1 MSPCRRQSLSADYPR
16 SGQKGATESGRST
29 ALNCGSGEPGRKA
42 DVPPAEGRIM
52 DVKDIVSLVI
62 SVLSGTAA
70 IAAVIISRATIAK
83 QREMQKWIV
92 HHDLLNRADGML
104 MDDPSLLRVMG
115 IEPSEVMKNGLTP
128 QELIF
133 INAHL
138 NASLA
143 MTRVTGEKNVILLEQ
158 RKSFL
163 CNEKV
168 RVAWKKYL
176 RNRTFSE
183 SPWSKAV
190 DAYIAEIESAGET
203 SHAKPPARL
212 RRVSG
217 A

>member
-1 MSPCRRQSLSADYPR
+1 
-16 SGQKGATESGRST
+16 
-29 ALNCGSGEPGRKA
+29 
-42 DVPPAEGRIM
+42 M
-52 DVKDIVSLVI
+52 DVKDIVSLAI
-62 SVLSGTAA
+62 SVLSGCAA

-190 DAYIAEIESAGET
+190 DAYIAGIESAGET
-203 SHAKPPARL
+203 GHAKPVAIL
-212 RRVSG
+212 RR
-217 A
+217 ARET

>member
-1 MSPCRRQSLSADYPR
+1 
-16 SGQKGATESGRST
+16 
-29 ALNCGSGEPGRKA
+29 
-42 DVPPAEGRIM
+42 M
-52 DVKDIVSLVI
+52 DVKDIVSLAI
-62 SVLSGTAA
+62 SVLSGSAA
-70 IAAVIISRATIAK
+70 IAAVIISRASIAK

-92 HHDLLNRADGML
+92 HHDLLNQADGML
-104 MDDPSLLRVMG
+104 MEDPALLRVMG
-115 IEPSEVMKNGLTP
+115 VEPSEVSKSGLTP

-176 RNRTFSE
+176 RNRTFSK

-190 DAYIAEIESAGET
+190 DAHIAEIEAAGEM
-203 SHAKPPARL
+203 SNAKPAALL
-212 RRVSG
+212 RRASG
-217 A
+217 G